1 MHRNHRLFLLS
12 STPFSPL
19 HCFYQSAAATEH
31 KTKRKMQGHEKIA
44 ALKPVA
50 SRPFS
55 SFQTY
60 SQLLKDFTAI
70 GSAPIT
76 VLEETN
82 LIRPKTTRFT
92 SVPSDLPTEI
102 TATTDAGS
110 GTTLEDM
117 EVDTEQFVSF
127 DHLTACHTI
136 RKPMSSVKN
145 RLSYDGYSWR
155 KYGQKQVKGS
165 EFPRSY
171 YKCTHPSCLVKRK
184 VEKTIDGQIA
194 EIVYSGEHNH
204 PKPHPPRNTLSLP
217 STEVVVVDLHGT
229 NDAGLESQIGG
240 RNRAPGTAVTASRGN
255 YNCFD
260 EVRKMSELTD
270 NKKSTREKQS
280 SNASSLTAY
289 TEPTPASQTWT
300 DCELSGD
307 AFGWR
312 KYGQKVVKGNSLP
325 RSYYRCSAPRCN
337 ARKYVERAPHNHD
350 SSGRSSSV
358 TTTYQGRHNHDII
371 PSGSGRLLQG

>member
-1 MHRNHRLFLLS
+1 MHPNHLFFLL

-31 KTKRKMQGHEKIA
+31 KIKWKMQGHEKIA

-55 SFQTY
+55 SFWTY
-60 SQLLKDFTAI
+60 LKLLKDFTAT

-92 SVPSDLPTEI
+92 SVPSNLPTEI
-102 TATTDAGS
+102 TATTDAGP

-117 EVDTEQFVSF
+117 EEDTEQFVSCGP
-127 DHLTACHTI
+127 LTTCHTI

-145 RLSYDGYSWR
+145 RLPYDGCSWR

-171 YKCTHPSCLVKRK
+171 YKCTHPSCPVKRK
-184 VEKTIDGQIA
+184 VETAIDGQIA

-204 PKPHPPRNTLSLP
+204 HKPHPPKKMLSSP

-229 NDAGLESQIGG
+229 NYAGLENQIGG
-240 RNRAPGTAVTASRGN
+240 RN
-255 YNCFD
+255 
-260 EVRKMSELTD
+260 
-270 NKKSTREKQS
+270 
-280 SNASSLTAY
+280 
-289 TEPTPASQTWT
+289 W
-300 DCELSGD
+300 
-307 AFGWR
+307 
-312 KYGQKVVKGNSLP
+312 
-325 RSYYRCSAPRCN
+325 
-337 ARKYVERAPHNHD
+337 
-350 SSGRSSSV
+350 
-358 TTTYQGRHNHDII
+358 
-371 PSGSGRLLQG
+371 LLVLL